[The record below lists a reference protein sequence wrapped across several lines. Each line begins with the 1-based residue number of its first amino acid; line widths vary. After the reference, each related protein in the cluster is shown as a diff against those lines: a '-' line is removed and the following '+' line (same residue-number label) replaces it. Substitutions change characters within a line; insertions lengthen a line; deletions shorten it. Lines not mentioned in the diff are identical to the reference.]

1 MQGLYE
7 KIEES
12 HAALRQRIGAF
23 APQLGFILGT
33 GLGNL
38 AKEVEIDFEIPYG
51 EIPHFLRSTVVG
63 HAGRLIFGRLDGV
76 RVVMM
81 AGRFHYYEGYEMQE
95 LTFPVRV
102 LHRLGISRLIIS
114 NAAGGLRAE
123 QEMGDVVF
131 IDDHI
136 NLQGANPLRGQNDER
151 LGVRFPDMLRA
162 YDHTLN
168 ERALALAQSLQVR
181 AHRGV
186 YIGSMGPNLET
197 PAEYAFFHLIGGSVV
212 GMSTVPEVLVAKHCE
227 LPIFVVSVV
236 SNKCYPISAL
246 VETSAEDVV
255 NAVQAAEP
263 RVVRL
268 VRALLPDLL
277 QTPSKS

>member
-1 MQGLYE
+1 MHGLYE
-7 KIEES
+7 KIEEA
-12 HAALRQRIGAF
+12 HQALRQIIGDY

-33 GLGNL
+33 GLGKL
-38 AKEVEIDFEIPYG
+38 AHEVEIDFEIPYS

-63 HAGRLIFGRLDGV
+63 HAGRLIFGKLEGV
-76 RVVMM
+76 PVVMM

-95 LTFPVRV
+95 LSFPVRV
-102 LHRLGISRLIIS
+102 LHRLGILRLIIS
-114 NAAGGLRAE
+114 NAAGGLQAA
-123 QEMGDVVF
+123 QEMGDIVF

-136 NLQGANPLRGQNDER
+136 NLQGANPLRGFNDER

-162 YDHTLN
+162 YDHKLN
-168 ERALALAQSLQVR
+168 ARAVEIAQSLQIR

-186 YIGSMGPNLET
+186 YVGSMGPNLET

-227 LPIFVVSVV
+227 LPIFVLSVV
-236 SNKCYPISAL
+236 SNKCYPLSAL

-263 RVVRL
+263 RIIHL

-277 QTPSKS
+277 QIRK